1 MNGGYRVAPILVER
15 VEDARGEVLY
25 RATPERRRLFDPL
38 AAYQGWDLLKGYVY
52 DLGERGLARTAR
64 IPGRVVGGK
73 TGTTN
78 EARDLWFAGVTRGLS
93 AVVWVGRD
101 DNRPLRMGGRE
112 PSSSV
117 VNPPIWRDFAAEAL
131 RGRPGGEVPAPQGLA
146 RARVDLLSGQPSGSG
161 IEMLFP
167 TDRVPRPPPPA
178 PGPQAGA
185 PPFPAGAAPELG
197 SSELLRLPDLALPQ
211 APEAAPDGGQEEAP

>member
-1 MNGGYRVAPILVER
+1 V
-15 VEDARGEVLY
+15 
-25 RATPERRRLFDPL
+25 
-38 AAYQGWDLLKGYVY
+38 AYQGWDLLKGYVY
-52 DLGERGLARTAR
+52 DLGEKGLAKGAR

-117 VNPPIWRDFAAEAL
+117 VNPPIWRDFVAEAL
-131 RGRPGGEVPAPQGLA
+131 RGRPGQDFPLPPGLV
-146 RARVDLLSGQPSGSG
+146 RARVDLLSGYPSAEGV
-161 IEMLFP
+161 EMVFP
-167 TDRVPRPPPPA
+167 EGKAPALPPPPEPTPPA
-178 PGPQAGA
+178 EGPGAQET
-185 PPFPAGAAPELG
+185 PPTGLQSPA
-197 SSELLRLPDLALPQ
+197 PQ
-211 APEAAPDGGQEEAP
+211 APPSEEAP

>member
-1 MNGGYRVAPILVER
+1 MDLAAAYAAFTNGGYRVAPLLVLR
-15 VEDARGEVLY
+15 VEDQAGRVLY
-25 RATPERRRLFDPL
+25 QAAPHRTRLFSPEV
-38 AAYQGWDLLKGYVY
+38 AYQGWDLLKGYVY
-52 DLGERGLARTAR
+52 DLGERGLAKGAR

-117 VNPPIWRDFAAEAL
+117 VNPPIWRDFVAEAL
-131 RGRPGGEVPAPQGLA
+131 KGRPGGDFPPLRGLCPCGWTWRPACRAKRGWWSTCP
-146 RARVDLLSGQPSGSG
+146 RARCRRRG
-161 IEMLFP
+161 
-167 TDRVPRPPPPA
+167 PRRK
-178 PGPQAGA
+178 A
-185 PPFPAGAAPELG
+185 PPCPFPSPSSHPRRAGFRRAVWSG
-197 SSELLRLPDLALPQ
+197 
-211 APEAAPDGGQEEAP
+211 